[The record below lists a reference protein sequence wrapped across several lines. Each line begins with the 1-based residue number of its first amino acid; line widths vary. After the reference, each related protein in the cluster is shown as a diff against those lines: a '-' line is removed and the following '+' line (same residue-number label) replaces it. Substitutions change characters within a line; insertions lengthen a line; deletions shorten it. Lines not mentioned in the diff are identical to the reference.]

1 MYYKKTMKII
11 QENEKI
17 ESFIVMRFKLNSNIT
32 DNVKDMTKLILA
44 ISV

>member
-1 MYYKKTMKII
+1 MKIL
-11 QENEKI
+11 QENEK

-44 ISV
+44 ISI